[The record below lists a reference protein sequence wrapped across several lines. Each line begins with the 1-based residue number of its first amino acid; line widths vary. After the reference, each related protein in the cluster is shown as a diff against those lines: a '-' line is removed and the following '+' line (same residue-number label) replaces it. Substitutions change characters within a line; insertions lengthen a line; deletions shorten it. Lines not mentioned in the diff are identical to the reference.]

1 MPTPDDE
8 KFDSPDLHGASV
20 SNGASSPADDD
31 EDIQIP
37 APSEVA
43 TRINLLGKLIVPP
56 TPR

>member
-8 KFDSPDLHGASV
+8 KFDSTDLPDVSLPAGAS
-20 SNGASSPADDD
+20 GADDD

-37 APSEVA
+37 APSEIA